1 MFYSSFRCY
10 QGACSHNDSSK
21 NSNLHNKVNIFF
33 NVFYH
38 RNYFGNMVIHTFDI
52 FNIYTGQYGF
62 CSATS
67 SAFPATW
74 PGWCCCRRSTS
85 PAPASTTGSRRWC
98 SAGCCPWWPAGA
110 GPPAT
115 TLSRVETVSTLWV
128 GTNFSYFLITRY
140 THDKLEPWIKTMI
153 SEHGGCPTAY
163 VHLRVKT
170 ESHKQSHV
178 DHGQGLQV
186 YQLWC
191 RLVDSWWLFHQVCVC
206 YV

>member
-1 MFYSSFRCY
+1 MFSTTEII
-10 QGACSHNDSSK
+10 
-21 NSNLHNKVNIFF
+21 L
-33 NVFYH
+33 
-38 RNYFGNMVIHTFDI
+38 VIHTFDI

-115 TLSRVETVSTLWV
+115 TLSRVEIVLTLWV

-206 YV
+206 VKIYYRSAAWQARVPQIIPFIAFFKDPEKLGEK